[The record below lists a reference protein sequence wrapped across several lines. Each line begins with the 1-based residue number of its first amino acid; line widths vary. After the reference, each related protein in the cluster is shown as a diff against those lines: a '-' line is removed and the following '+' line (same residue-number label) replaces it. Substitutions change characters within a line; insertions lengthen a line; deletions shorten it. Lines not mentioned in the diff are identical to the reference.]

1 MSQTEA
7 AEKYVYG
14 LDIGTRSVVGTVGY
28 KTADRAFTVVAQC
41 TKLHDTRAMM
51 DGQIHDIAAVANT
64 ISEITKEL
72 EAKTGR
78 KLKEVCIAAAG
89 RVLNTAS
96 AFAEVEFDEE
106 IVVDEEIVHTL
117 EMMGV
122 EKAHKKMKEETKGD
136 GHHYI
141 CVAYTVIRYYLNGFM
156 ITSLEEHKASRIGVD
171 VLVTFLPDEVV
182 DGLYAAVGKAGLTVE
197 NLTLEPIAAMLVAIP
212 ENFRLLNIALVDVGA
227 GTSDICITRDGTVV
241 GYGMIPMAGDKLTE
255 VIAKKRL
262 VDYNSAERMK
272 LEASGKKK
280 TITYTDIMGL
290 KQKADREELLA
301 DIKEQTDTMATAIAK
316 QITELNGDKPVSAV
330 FVVGGGGKIPGF
342 VEKLSEE
349 LHVPKER
356 VALRGEEVLSFVT
369 FLQEDIK
376 KDSLLVT
383 PIGICLNYYEQRNNF
398 IFVRVNDERIKI
410 YDNGS
415 LTVADAAM
423 QYGYPNERLFPSR
436 GKELTFTVNGE
447 KRTVKGR
454 LGEAAEIT
462 LNGKVVGI
470 NEPIEQN
477 AKIKITDGTKGTD
490 ATCTI
495 GKLPES
501 KAALSFTVNGTKV
514 ACPRMMQANGE
525 TVTGLYEIKEGDVIQ
540 SLDYY
545 TLDQVLAFVD
555 VVPGETV
562 YVNSTAAELTAKAYD
577 GSVIR
582 TQWEEPKDTK
592 KEEASE
598 GVTTSQKIAEAFGVG
613 ISVSGK
619 PAEKTE
625 VSVKKEEPAKAEEPA
640 PQEDAYESYVMSY
653 DDYVREVP
661 VEYKKP
667 KKQEDDSKASH
678 LMSIL
683 SSLNASESSLKFGKS
698 MSDSYAPAKTGKPL
712 PPLVPRNKEN
722 TQEAKTA
729 EVKETAG
736 AVKGLGMFG
745 TAGGATG
752 TSTGTSGEQ
761 SPATGTAQAATP
773 AAGAGDIVVIVNGQA
788 KVLKGKSSYLLV
800 DVLDVVAFNLAD
812 ARGRQPI
819 VKVNG
824 VATTFMQAIKD
835 SDVIELGW
843 KS

>member
-1 MSQTEA
+1 MSQTDA
-7 AEKYVYG
+7 TEKLVYG
-14 LDIGTRSVVGTVGY
+14 LDIGTRSIVGTVGY
-28 KTADRAFTVVAQC
+28 KTAERAFTVVAQS
-41 TKLHDTRAMM
+41 TKLHATRAMM

-72 EAKTGR
+72 EEQTGR

-96 AFAEVEFDEE
+96 AFAEVEFEE
-106 IVVDEEIVHTL
+106 EVVVDEEIVHTL

-122 EKAHKKMKEETKGD
+122 EKAHKKMKEVTDGD

-141 CVAYTVIRYYLNGFM
+141 CVAYTVIHYYLNGFV
-156 ITSLEEHKASRIGVD
+156 ITSLEEHKASKIGVE
-171 VLVTFLPDEVV
+171 VLVTFLPDEVI

-255 VIAKKRL
+255 AIAKKRL

-280 TITYTDIMGL
+280 AVTYTDIMGL
-290 KQKADREELLA
+290 KQKVDREELLA
-301 DIKEQTDTMATAIAK
+301 DIKEQVDEMAGAIAK
-316 QITELNGDKPVSAV
+316 QITQLNGDKPVSAV

-349 LHVPKER
+349 LNVPKER

-369 FLQEDIK
+369 FLQEGIK

-423 QYGYPNERLFPSR
+423 QYGYPNEKLFPAR

-447 KRTVKGR
+447 TRTVKGR
-454 LGEAAEIT
+454 LGDAAEII
-462 LNGKVVGI
+462 LNGEPVGI
-470 NEPIEQN
+470 NAPIEQN
-477 AKIKITDGTKGTD
+477 AKIKIVAGTKGAD
-490 ATCTI
+490 ASCTVS
-495 GKLPES
+495 KLPES
-501 KAALSFTVNGTKV
+501 KVALSFTVNGTKV
-514 ACPRMMQANGE
+514 ACPRMIQANGE
-525 TVTGLYEIKEGDVIQ
+525 NVSGLYEIKEGDVIM

-545 TLDQVLAFVD
+545 TLDQVLAFMD
-555 VVPGETV
+555 IVPTGNV
-562 YVNSTAAELTAKAYD
+562 YVNSASAEPMAKVYD

-582 TQWEEPKDTK
+582 VESEEKQVPK
-592 KEEASE
+592 KEEKASE
-598 GVTTSQKIAEAFGVG
+598 QKETVTMSQRIADAVTNAMTETTTEAA
-613 ISVSGK
+613 SVS
-619 PAEKTE
+619 E
-625 VSVKKEEPAKAEEPA
+625 KKEEEPTV
-640 PQEDAYESYVMSY
+640 QEDIYESYVMSY

-667 KKQEDDSKASH
+667 KPEEDSKASR

-698 MSDSYAPAKTGKPL
+698 MSTDAYTPVRTGKPL
-712 PPLVPRNKEN
+712 PPLVPRNKAV
-722 TQEAKTA
+722 TQET
-729 EVKETAG
+729 E
-736 AVKGLGMFG
+736 
-745 TAGGATG
+745 ATG
-752 TSTGTSGEQ
+752 TENVQDSSGVSKDITAEQNGPNNTGASATPETS
-761 SPATGTAQAATP
+761 SSDATP
-773 AAGAGDIVVIVNGQA
+773 ANAGPADIVVIVNGQA

-800 DVLDVVAFNLAD
+800 DVLDVVSFNLAD
-812 ARGRQPI
+812 ARGRQPV

-824 VATTFMQAIKD
+824 VSSTFMKAIKD
-835 SDVIELGW
+835 SDVIELAW

>member
-1 MSQTEA
+1 MSRTDT

-28 KTADRAFTVVAQC
+28 KTAERAFTVVAQC

-51 DGQIHDIAAVANT
+51 DGQIHDIGAVANT

-72 EAKTGR
+72 EVQTGYE
-78 KLKEVCIAAAG
+78 LKEVCIAAAG
-89 RVLNTAS
+89 RVLNTAT
-96 AFAEVEFDEE
+96 AFAEVEFEEETVIDEE
-106 IVVDEEIVHTL
+106 MVHTL

-141 CVAYTVIRYYLNGFM
+141 CVAYTVIHYYLNGFM
-156 ITSLEEHKASRIGVD
+156 ITSLEDHKASKVGVE
-171 VLVTFLPDEVV
+171 VLVTFLPDEVI

-227 GTSDICITRDGTVV
+227 GTSDICITRDGTVA

-280 TITYTDIMGL
+280 SITYTDIMGL
-290 KQKADREELLA
+290 KQKADKEALLA
-301 DIKEQTDTMATAIAK
+301 DIKESVDEMASAIAE
-316 QITELNGDKPVSAV
+316 QIRSLNGGKPVSAV

-342 VEKLSEE
+342 VEKLSEMLE
-349 LHVPKER
+349 LPKER

-369 FLQEDIK
+369 FLQEGIK

-423 QYGYPNERLFPSR
+423 QYGYPNEKLFPVR
-436 GKELTFTVNGE
+436 GKELNFTVNGE

-462 LNGKVVGI
+462 LNGQPAGI
-470 NEPIEQN
+470 NASIEQN
-477 AKIKITDGTKGTD
+477 DKIKITEGTKGAD
-490 ATCTI
+490 ATCTV

-501 KAALSFTVNGTKV
+501 KVALSFTVNGTKV
-514 ACPRMMQANGE
+514 ACPRILQVNGE
-525 TVTGLYEIKEGDVIQ
+525 AVSELYEIKEGDAVYAP
-540 SLDYY
+540 DYY
-545 TLDQVLAFVD
+545 TLDQVLAFAD
-555 VVPGETV
+555 LVPNGTV
-562 YVNSTAAELTAKAYD
+562 YVNSTAVESTAKVYD

-582 TQWEEPKDTK
+582 VETEEKAETPK
-592 KEEASE
+592 KEETPE
-598 GVTTSQKIAEAFGVG
+598 GVTTSRKIAEAFGV
-613 ISVSGK
+613 SVSAK
-619 PAEKTE
+619 PTSEKDTE
-625 VSVKKEEPAKAEEPA
+625 ITTEAPAV
-640 PQEDAYESYVMSY
+640 QEDTYESYVMSY

-667 KKQEDDSKASH
+667 KKQEEDGKAAR

-698 MSDSYAPAKTGKPL
+698 MSTDAYAPVKTGKPL
-712 PPLVPRNKEN
+712 PPLVPRNKET
-722 TQEAKTA
+722 TQEA
-729 EVKETAG
+729 
-736 AVKGLGMFG
+736 G
-745 TAGGATG
+745 TAGTTAIPGATG
-752 TSTGTSGEQ
+752 SVTAPASGAEAPKEIPAQNDTAQTTPAPASTGGSE
-761 SPATGTAQAATP
+761 
-773 AAGAGDIVVIVNGQA
+773 IVVIVNGQA

-800 DVLDVVAFNLAD
+800 DVLDVVSFNLAD

-824 VATTFMQAIKD
+824 ASTTFMQAIKD

>member
-1 MSQTEA
+1 MSQTDMND
-7 AEKYVYG
+7 KLVYG
-14 LDIGTRSVVGTVGY
+14 LDIGTRSIVGTVGY
-28 KTADRAFTVVAQC
+28 KTAERAFTVVAQC
-41 TKLHDTRAMM
+41 TKLHTTRAMM

-72 EAKTGR
+72 EGQTGR

-96 AFAEVEFDEE
+96 AFAEAEFDEE
-106 IVVDEEIVHTL
+106 VVVDEEIVHTL

-122 EKAHKKMKEETKGD
+122 EKAHKKMKEATSGD

-141 CVAYTVIRYYLNGFM
+141 CVAYTVTHYYLNGFV
-156 ITSLEEHKASRIGVD
+156 ITNLEGHKASKIGVE
-171 VLVTFLPDEVV
+171 VLVTFLPDEVI

-227 GTSDICITRDGTVV
+227 GTSDICITRDGSVV

-255 VIAKKRL
+255 AIAKKRL

-280 TITYTDIMGL
+280 SVTYTDIMGI
-290 KQKADREELLA
+290 KQKVDREELLA
-301 DIKEQTDTMATAIAK
+301 DIRDQVDEMACAIAK
-316 QITELNGDKPVSAV
+316 QISELNGDKPVSAV

-342 VEKLSEE
+342 TEKLSEE
-349 LHVPKER
+349 LSVPKER

-369 FLQEDIK
+369 FEQEGIK

-398 IFVRVNDERIKI
+398 IFVRVNEERIKI
-410 YDNGS
+410 YDNGT

-423 QYGYPNERLFPSR
+423 QYGYPNEKLFPVR

-462 LNGKVVGI
+462 LNGQPVGLTA
-470 NEPIEQN
+470 PIEQN
-477 AKIKITDGTKGTD
+477 DKIRISEGTKGAD
-490 ATCTI
+490 ASCTI

-501 KAALSFTVNGTKV
+501 KVALSITVNGTKV
-514 ACPRMMQANGE
+514 ACPRVLQANGE
-525 TVTGLYEIKEGDVIQ
+525 NVSGYYEIKEGDVIQ

-545 TLDQVLAFVD
+545 TLDQVLAIAD
-555 VVPGETV
+555 IVPTGKV
-562 YVNSTAAELTAKAYD
+562 YVNSTEAVPESKVYD
-577 GSVIR
+577 GSVVR
-582 TQWEEPKDTK
+582 TETDETAVPKTDET
-592 KEEASE
+592 A
-598 GVTTSQKIAEAFGVG
+598 V
-613 ISVSGK
+613 K
-619 PAEKTE
+619 PAEEAAIPQKSE
-625 VSVKKEEPAKAEEPA
+625 EEPAAK
-640 PQEDAYESYVMSY
+640 EDVYESYVMSY

-667 KKQEDDSKASH
+667 KQEEDNKASR

-698 MSDSYAPAKTGKPL
+698 MSTDAYVPVRTGKPL
-712 PPLVPRNKEN
+712 PPLVPRNKEAA
-722 TQEAKTA
+722 QEAGNENSSDVSGTSVNGLSTSETSQNGTTIPTTA
-729 EVKETAG
+729 E
-736 AVKGLGMFG
+736 
-745 TAGGATG
+745 
-752 TSTGTSGEQ
+752 
-761 SPATGTAQAATP
+761 TGTANATP
-773 AAGAGDIVVIVNGQA
+773 ASSGNSDIVVIVNGQA
-788 KVLKGKSSYLLV
+788 KVLKGKSAYLLV
-800 DVLDVVAFNLAD
+800 DVLDVVSFNLAD
-812 ARGRQPI
+812 ARGRQP
-819 VKVNG
+819 VVNVNG
-824 VATTFMQAIKD
+824 VSSTFMKAIQD
-835 SDVIELGW
+835 GDVIELSW

>member
-1 MSQTEA
+1 MSQTDA
-7 AEKYVYG
+7 AEKLVYG
-14 LDIGTRSVVGTVGY
+14 LDIGTRSIVGTVGY
-28 KTADRAFTVVAQC
+28 KTAERAFTVVAQS
-41 TKLHDTRAMM
+41 TRLHVTRAMM

-72 EAKTGR
+72 EEQTGR

-96 AFAEVEFDEE
+96 AFAEAEFDEE
-106 IVVDEEIVHTL
+106 VVVDEEIVHTL
-117 EMMGV
+117 EMMAV
-122 EKAHKKMKEETKGD
+122 EKAHKKMKDATDGD

-141 CVAYTVIRYYLNGFM
+141 CVAYTVIRYYLNGFV
-156 ITSLEEHKASRIGVD
+156 ITSLEEHKASKIGVD
-171 VLVTFLPDEVV
+171 VLVTFLPDEVI

-255 VIAKKRL
+255 AIAKKRL

-280 TITYTDIMGL
+280 VITYTDIMGL
-290 KQKADREELLA
+290 KQKAGREELLA
-301 DIKEQTDTMATAIAK
+301 DIKDQVDEMAGAIAT
-316 QITELNGDKPVSAV
+316 QITSLNGDKPVSAV

-349 LHVPKER
+349 LNVPKER

-369 FLQEDIK
+369 FLQEGIK

-410 YDNGS
+410 YDNGN

-423 QYGYPNERLFPSR
+423 QYGYPNEKLFPAR

-447 KRTVKGR
+447 SRTVKGR
-454 LGEAAEIT
+454 LGDAAEIT
-462 LNGKVVGI
+462 LNGEPVGI
-470 NEPIEQN
+470 NVPIEQN
-477 AKIKITDGTKGTD
+477 AKIKIVEGTKGAN

-495 GKLPES
+495 GRLPES
-501 KAALSFTVNGTKV
+501 KVALSFTVNGTKV
-514 ACPRMMQANGE
+514 ACPRMLQANGE
-525 TVTGLYEIKEGDVIQ
+525 NVSSLYEIKEGDVIM

-545 TLDQVLAFVD
+545 TLDQVLAYAD
-555 VVPGETV
+555 VVPAGKV
-562 YVNSTAAELTAKAYD
+562 YVNSTEAVPDAKVYD
-577 GSVIR
+577 GSIIR
-582 TQWEEPKDTK
+582 AETAESLMTK
-592 KEEASE
+592 KEEP
-598 GVTTSQKIAEAFGVG
+598 VP
-613 ISVSGK
+613 K
-619 PAEKTE
+619 PAEAAAE
-625 VSVKKEEPAKAEEPA
+625 APKKEKEPEVQPDIY
-640 PQEDAYESYVMSY
+640 EDYVMSY
-653 DDYVREVP
+653 DDYIREVP

-698 MSDSYAPAKTGKPL
+698 MSTDSYAPVRTGKPL
-712 PPLVPRNKEN
+712 PPLVPRNKEAVKDNADTPATDVQEN
-722 TQEAKTA
+722 TGGLVNDLSGASKMATDTTVPGNA
-729 EVKETAG
+729 ESTAG
-736 AVKGLGMFG
+736 
-745 TAGGATG
+745 T
-752 TSTGTSGEQ
+752 
-761 SPATGTAQAATP
+761 AAT
-773 AAGAGDIVVIVNGQA
+773 ANGASEIVVIVNGQA
-788 KVLKGKSSYLLV
+788 KVLTGKSSYLLV
-800 DVLDVVAFNLAD
+800 DVLDVVSFNLSD
-812 ARGRQPI
+812 ARGRQPV

-824 VATTFMQAIKD
+824 VSTTFMQAIKD
-835 SDVIELGW
+835 SDVIELAW